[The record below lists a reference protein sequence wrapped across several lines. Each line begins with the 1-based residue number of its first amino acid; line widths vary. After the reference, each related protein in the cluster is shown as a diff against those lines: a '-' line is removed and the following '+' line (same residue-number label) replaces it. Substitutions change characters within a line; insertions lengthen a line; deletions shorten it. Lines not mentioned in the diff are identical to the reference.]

1 MPPSND
7 DTPPPWRL
15 GTPHDSLSRLTT
27 LLGTFE
33 LKEANENCTDFTEQA
48 LVPRNFDAIAKF
60 VTNVASLDSS
70 LSFPS
75 LLLMEEHDEGL
86 ERSEAHAKAAQSMAE
101 PLTCKMPSRSI
112 RPTDVSRRVSTKD
125 ENVHPAFSCHALS
138 SVPKAMLHNLATSF
152 RLLVVARLRA
162 YTTILARHGV
172 SLAIDPQVNKEAVQA
187 VERKL
192 DNLVEIGS
200 RISIEN
206 MVTSFQPQS
215 KMGMSRSREGST
227 EELLIPFIFSAILD
241 VFIPDENEGH
251 ERVTVS
257 LQAAGAIAGVAV
269 IPDRHFSRRSRW
281 SSIRSSS

>member
-1 MPPSND
+1 
-7 DTPPPWRL
+7 
-15 GTPHDSLSRLTT
+15 
-27 LLGTFE
+27 LGTFE

-112 RPTDVSRRVSTKD
+112 RPTDVSRRISTKD

-257 LQAAGAIAGVAV
+257 LQAAGAIAGMCVCYTV
-269 IPDRHFSRRSRW
+269 SIWCLCFSC
-281 SSIRSSS
+281 